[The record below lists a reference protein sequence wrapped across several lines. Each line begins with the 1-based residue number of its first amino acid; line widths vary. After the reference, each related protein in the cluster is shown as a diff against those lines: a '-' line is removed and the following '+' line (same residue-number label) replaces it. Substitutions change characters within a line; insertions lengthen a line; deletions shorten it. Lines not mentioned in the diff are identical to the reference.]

1 MNNSSILA
9 RTRHLRHFF
18 RFQHFLNLARIVSL
32 FMFILLAVSPALA
45 MPGGETIK
53 PIAPAELESF
63 IDDYLAEQMEAHQVA
78 GAAVSVVQNGQV
90 ILAKGYGY
98 ADVENQIPVNPD
110 KTVFRI
116 GSISK
121 LFTWTAV
128 MQLAEQG
135 KLDLN
140 ADINTYLDF
149 TIPDTFSD
157 TITLN
162 HLMAHTP
169 GFEDRNFSQMSTST
183 GEITPTDEWLK
194 THIPA
199 RVRPPGEFSSYSN
212 YGATLAGY
220 IVERVSGLP
229 YDDYVEQNILS
240 PLNMA
245 RSTSRQPVP
254 TTFAPDLSEGY
265 EFIDGQYQAQPFETV
280 NVVPAGGLSS
290 TASDMAHFMI
300 AHLQNG
306 LYKETK
312 ILQAETAQQMHTQ
325 HFTHDPRLPGWAHG
339 FMEINANGNN
349 AISHSGDTVF
359 FHSFMMLLP
368 EQELGFFI
376 TTNSAGGAEITIPF
390 VAAVIEHY
398 FPQTVPPITASTD
411 FAQRVDRFTGSY
423 RASRMSYTTPEK
435 LVALLTAVDIRAD
448 ENGLIFNSDSGEQHF
463 VEIEPLVFRQVDDDS
478 MLIFKEDEHG
488 NIVIAFYS
496 LFPHMALEKNL
507 WYETPLFNLSV
518 LGASLL
524 LFLSF
529 LLPLPVRLYKLRTS
543 TSGTSEKRL
552 NWSSQLAAGSL
563 SFLSLVIPI
572 LVFLSVQNFI
582 NLLTGTMNLWLFVQI
597 ISILVAL
604 LTVVCVVF
612 AAQIWLKK
620 PRSLLW
626 RIHYMLVAAAGVG
639 FTWFLYF
646 WNLLGKGF

>member
-1 MNNSSILA
+1 MNNSNILV

-18 RFQHFLNLARIVSL
+18 RFQHFLRLTRVVAL
-32 FMFILLAVSPALA
+32 FMFVLFAASPALA
-45 MPGGETIK
+45 MPGSESSK
-53 PIAPAELESF
+53 PIDPAELESF
-63 IDDYLAEQMEAHQVA
+63 IDDYLAEQMTAYQVA
-78 GAAVSVVQNGQV
+78 GTAVSVVQNGQV
-90 ILAKGYGY
+90 ILSKGYGY
-98 ADVENQIPVNPD
+98 ADVENQIPVDPET
-110 KTVFRI
+110 TVFRI

-121 LFTWTAV
+121 LFTWTAI

-149 TIPDTFSD
+149 TIPNTFSAP
-157 TITLN
+157 ITLN

-169 GFEDRNFSQMSTST
+169 GFEDRNFSQMSAST
-183 GEITPTDEWLK
+183 GGIIPTGEWLK

-199 RVRPPGEFSSYSN
+199 RVRPSGEYSSYSN

-229 YDDYVEQNILS
+229 YDDYIEQNILI

-254 TTFAPDLSEGY
+254 AALASNLSIGY
-265 EFIDGQYQAQPFETV
+265 EFIDEQYQAQPFETV

-290 TASDMAHFMI
+290 TASDLAHFMI
-300 AHLQNG
+300 AHLQDG
-306 LYKETK
+306 KYEELE
-312 ILQAETAQQMHTQ
+312 ILQAETARQMHTQ

-339 FMEINANGNN
+339 FMEINANGEN
-349 AISHSGDTVF
+349 IIGHSGDTVF

-398 FPQTVPPITASTD
+398 FPQSTPPITAATD
-411 FAQRVDRFTGSY
+411 FAQQADRFTGSY

-448 ENGLIFNSDSGEQHF
+448 GNGLIFNSDSGEQHF
-463 VEIEPLVFRQVDDDS
+463 VEVEPLVFRQVDDEA
-478 MLIFKEDEHG
+478 MLIFREDEHG
-488 NIVIAFYS
+488 NIILAFYS

-507 WYETPLFNLSV
+507 WYETPIFNLSV
-518 LGASLL
+518 LGASLI

-529 LLPLPVRLYKLRTS
+529 LLLLPFRLYKLRTN
-543 TSGTSEKRL
+543 TGNDSERRL
-552 NWSSQLAAGSL
+552 NLSSQLTAGA
-563 SFLSLVIPI
+563 LSLLSIMIPI
-572 LVFLSVQNFI
+572 LVISSVQNFI
-582 NLLTGTMNLWLFVQI
+582 SLLTGTMNLWFAVQI

-604 LTVVCVVF
+604 LTVVCLF
-612 AAQIWLKK
+612 FTTQIWLKK
-620 PRSLLW
+620 PASLLW

-639 FTWFLYF
+639 FTCFLYF
-646 WNLLGKGF
+646 

>member
-1 MNNSSILA
+1 
-9 RTRHLRHFF
+9 
-18 RFQHFLNLARIVSL
+18 
-32 FMFILLAVSPALA
+32 MFVIFAVSPALA
-45 MPGGETIK
+45 MPGEESIK
-53 PIAPAELESF
+53 PIDPAELESF
-63 IDDYLAEQMEAHQVA
+63 IDDYLAEQMTAHQVA
-78 GAAVSVVQNGQV
+78 GIAVSVVQNGQV

-98 ADVENQIPVNPD
+98 ADVENQIPVNPET
-110 KTVFRI
+110 TVFRI

-149 TIPDTFSD
+149 TIPNTFSAP
-157 TITLN
+157 ITLN

-169 GFEDRNFSQMSTST
+169 GFEDRNFSQMSAST
-183 GEITPTDEWLK
+183 GEITPTGEWLK
-194 THIPA
+194 THIPV
-199 RVRPPGEFSSYSN
+199 RVRPPGEYSSYSN

-229 YDDYVEQNILS
+229 YDDYIEQNILI
-240 PLNMA
+240 PLNMT

-254 TTFAPDLSEGY
+254 TAFAADLSNGY
-265 EFIDGQYQAQPFETV
+265 EFIDEQYQVQPFETV

-290 TASDMAHFMI
+290 TASDMSHFMI
-300 AHLQNG
+300 AHLQDG
-306 LYKETK
+306 VYEESE
-312 ILQAETAQQMHTQ
+312 ILQAETAWQMHTQ
-325 HFTHDPRLPGWAHG
+325 HFAHDPRLPGWAHG

-376 TTNSAGGAEITIPF
+376 TTNSAGGAELTIPF

-398 FPQTVPPITASTD
+398 FPQTVPPITVPTD
-411 FAQRVDRFTGSY
+411 FAQRADRFTGSY

-463 VEIEPLVFRQVDDDS
+463 VEVEPLVFRQVDDEA
-478 MLIFKEDEHG
+478 MLIFREDEHG
-488 NIVIAFYS
+488 NIILAFYS

-518 LGASLL
+518 LGASLVPVSYTHL
-524 LFLSF
+524 T
-529 LLPLPVRLYKLRTS
+529 LPTS
-543 TSGTSEKRL
+543 D
-552 NWSSQLAAGSL
+552 
-563 SFLSLVIPI
+563 LV
-572 LVFLSVQNFI
+572 
-582 NLLTGTMNLWLFVQI
+582 
-597 ISILVAL
+597 
-604 LTVVCVVF
+604 
-612 AAQIWLKK
+612 
-620 PRSLLW
+620 
-626 RIHYMLVAAAGVG
+626 
-639 FTWFLYF
+639 
-646 WNLLGKGF
+646 